1 MNYEEEKPK
10 LENLMTYCRHGYKL
24 LANLAIFLV
33 IQLFQSGNKKIK
45 KNLNVDFTIVCL
57 SVEDRELYD
66 RILSDTHSY
75 MHLKITQILLL
86 LFLIYSK
93 HKITFYTFA

>member
-33 IQLFQSGNKKIK
+33 IQLFQSGNKKNKNK
-45 KNLNVDFTIVCL
+45 KFKC
-57 SVEDRELYD
+57 
-66 RILSDTHSY
+66 
-75 MHLKITQILLL
+75 
-86 LFLIYSK
+86 
-93 HKITFYTFA
+93 